1 MGHIISAAP
10 MYKYETTASEL
21 LQRLILGGWNLEEE
35 EKKIKKLGSYIC
47 GRENNQRGS
56 RKISKHF
63 S

>member
-1 MGHIISAAP
+1 